1 MELLDK
7 IVLHSATGARTI
19 ELLQG
24 DLAALPP
31 EHAVDVLV
39 VSAFPGGYVP
49 THSSVIGALWNRG
62 VNVTALARSKSED
75 LREDFGCWLSE
86 TIPGS
91 YGFRRILCFEPLRRG
106 TAPEVVG
113 DLFRAIAA
121 LAGSVAVMRSVAMPI
136 LASGD
141 QGHDRLSMLK
151 SLLAAAREWMEQDIP
166 LSTLKIVTLR
176 RTASLLEVFTEF
188 KTMCSRAEAGDER
201 TDCDVF
207 ISAAPEDANAA
218 ELVTRVVSTVSPE
231 LRIYRSVQSQPNI
244 AGMLEQHYAALD
256 SCRRVM
262 ALLTPAFMSSKV
274 CQEDLCV
281 ARFRSHRSPA
291 PVLFPVY
298 LRDATLPP
306 SIRVLRMIDCR
317 EFNASSLRVA
327 SALLAIQLRGIHT
340 VGDSFL
346 VADPH
351 GATLPAEQLGHLLG
365 VPVIGQSRRHVD
377 VGAPGS
383 VSREAVLLE
392 FCLSAFSAE
401 EFRIFLRHLPDGQ
414 SLVADLPNPG
424 MVSATAYCDRALEA
438 LTRREMIDERFF
450 AEIRRLRARRIPDI
464 DQVAALW
471 DTVSAG
477 SIHAPSAFH
486 S

>member
-1 MELLDK
+1 MELLDT
-7 IVLHSATGARTI
+7 IVLQSATGARTI

-31 EHAVDVLV
+31 EHAVNVLV
-39 VSAFPGGYVP
+39 VSAFPGDYVP
-49 THSSVIGALWNRG
+49 TASSLIGALWNRG
-62 VNVTALARSKSED
+62 VNMAALALGKSED
-75 LREDFGCWLSE
+75 LRKDFGCWLSE
-86 TIPGS
+86 ATPDS

-121 LAGSVAVMRSVAMPI
+121 LAGSAAVMRSVAMPV

-141 QGHDRLSMLK
+141 QGHDRLRMLR
-151 SLLAAAREWMEQDIP
+151 SLLIAAKEWMEQDIP

-176 RTASLLEVFTEF
+176 RAASLREVFTEF
-188 KTMCSRAEAGDER
+188 KTMCSRAEASDER
-201 TDCDVF
+201 ADCDVF
-207 ISAAPEDANAA
+207 ISAAPEDAKAV
-218 ELVTRVVSTVSPE
+218 ELVTQVVSTVSPE
-231 LRIYRSVQSQPNI
+231 LHIYRSVQSHPNI

-256 SCRRVM
+256 SCQRVM
-262 ALLTPAFMSSKV
+262 VLLTPAFMSSKV

-281 ARFRSHRSPA
+281 ARFRSHQSPA

-327 SALLAIQLRGIHT
+327 AALLAIQLRGIHT

-346 VADPH
+346 VSDPY
-351 GATLPAEQLGHLLG
+351 GATVPAEQLGQLLG

-383 VSREAVLLE
+383 VSREAVLLD
-392 FCLSAFSAE
+392 FCRSAFTSE
-401 EFRIFLRHLPDGQ
+401 EFRIFLRRLPDGQ
-414 SLVADLPNPG
+414 SLVTDLPDPG
-424 MVSATAYCDRALEA
+424 MVSTTAYCDRALEA
-438 LTRREMIDERFF
+438 LTRREMVDQRFF
-450 AEIRRLRARRIPDI
+450 AEIRRLRTRRIPDI

-471 DTVSAG
+471 DTAPAG
-477 SIHAPSAFH
+477 SLNAHSARR